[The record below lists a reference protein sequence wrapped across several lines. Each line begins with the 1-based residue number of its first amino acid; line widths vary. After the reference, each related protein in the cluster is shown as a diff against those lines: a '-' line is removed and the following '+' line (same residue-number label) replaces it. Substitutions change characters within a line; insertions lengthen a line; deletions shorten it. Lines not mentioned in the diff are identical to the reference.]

1 VSGYISESLKGNL
14 VVVGGGG
21 HVGLPLSL
29 VLADVG
35 YNVTALDISIDT
47 VEIVNSGVVPFTEDG
62 ASDLLK
68 RLLNEKKFIAT
79 SDPKCLL
86 TADIVI
92 VVIGTPVDEHLSP
105 DPNSVVRAVEELFP
119 YLNDSQLVILR
130 STVFPGVLDRVEKV
144 TKNIYPGIEVVY
156 CPERIVEGQ
165 ALRELRELP
174 QIIGARNEKAFLRAD
189 EIFKNLSVATVWTS
203 PEEAELAKL
212 FTNVWR
218 YVKFATANQFWM
230 MANDLGIDYENV
242 RQAIAYEYPRASDLP
257 RAGFA
262 AGPCLFKDT
271 MQLSAL
277 VQQNF
282 PLGNSAMMINEGT
295 PGYLVNR
302 LMQKY
307 DLPNMTVGI
316 LGMAFKG
323 DVDDTRSSLA
333 FKLKKLLAFK
343 CKEVLMSDPL
353 VIDKRFIDYEEILE
367 KSDILIIG
375 APHSSYK
382 DLKINKP
389 LIDIWNITGNGV
401 LI

>member
-1 VSGYISESLKGNL
+1 MSGYISESLKGNL

>member
-47 VEIVNSGVVPFTEDG
+47 VEMVNSGVVPFTEDG

-353 VIDKRFIDYEEILE
+353 VKDKRFIDYEEILE

>member
-1 VSGYISESLKGNL
+1 MSGYISESLKGNL

-47 VEIVNSGVVPFTEDG
+47 VEMVNSGVVPFTEDG

-353 VIDKRFIDYEEILE
+353 VKDKRFIDYEEILE

>member
-1 VSGYISESLKGNL
+1 MSGYISESLKGNL

-35 YNVTALDISIDT
+35 YKVTALDISIDT
-47 VEIVNSGVVPFTEDG
+47 VEIINSGVVPFTEDG

-105 DPNSVVRAVEELFP
+105 DPNSVVRAVEELFQ

-130 STVFPGVLDRVEKV
+130 STVFPGVFDRVEKV
-144 TKNIYPGIEVVY
+144 TKKIYPGIEVVY

-203 PEEAELAKL
+203 PE
-212 FTNVWR
+212 
-218 YVKFATANQFWM
+218 
-230 MANDLGIDYENV
+230 
-242 RQAIAYEYPRASDLP
+242 
-257 RAGFA
+257 
-262 AGPCLFKDT
+262 
-271 MQLSAL
+271 
-277 VQQNF
+277 
-282 PLGNSAMMINEGT
+282 
-295 PGYLVNR
+295 
-302 LMQKY
+302 
-307 DLPNMTVGI
+307 
-316 LGMAFKG
+316 
-323 DVDDTRSSLA
+323 
-333 FKLKKLLAFK
+333 
-343 CKEVLMSDPL
+343 
-353 VIDKRFIDYEEILE
+353 
-367 KSDILIIG
+367 
-375 APHSSYK
+375 
-382 DLKINKP
+382 
-389 LIDIWNITGNGV
+389 
-401 LI
+401 